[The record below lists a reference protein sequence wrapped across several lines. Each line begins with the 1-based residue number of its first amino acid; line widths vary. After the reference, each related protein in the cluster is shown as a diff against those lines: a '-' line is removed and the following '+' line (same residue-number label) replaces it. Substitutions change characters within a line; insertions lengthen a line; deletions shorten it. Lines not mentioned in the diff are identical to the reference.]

1 MKVPNHVLWVVVA
14 LLLTPVS
21 ARGVMRDHDFEGARR
36 DAMHHAQVQITKI
49 AVPASTPGECRVWG
63 DIVQIF
69 KGARRYFRLGDG
81 IEFDVS
87 CQRRNDLIPTGDTLW
102 LDVTQ
107 LQDARFLETYLN
119 SYRAGSGFE
128 YRIPAWQY
136 RLVDGV
142 SSTPACPDTAKGPRC
157 AAFVVPNFDVGAIAR
172 NIGVE
177 ETAIRV
183 PVPDDLLTRLR
194 VVAAQR
200 SRRNQFSKISV
211 ADVVADLVKRHIDE
225 MEADVR

>member
-1 MKVPNHVLWVVVA
+1 MRIPNSAMCAAVA
-14 LLLTPVS
+14 LLLVPAS
-21 ARGVMRDHDFEGARR
+21 ARAVMRDHDFEGARR

-49 AVPASTPGECRVWG
+49 AVPASTPGQCRVWG
-63 DIVQIF
+63 DVVRIF
-69 KGARRYFRLGDG
+69 KGATRYFRLGDG

-87 CQRRNDLIPTGDTLW
+87 CQRRNDLIPTGDTHW

-107 LQDARFLETYLN
+107 LQDARFIETYLN
-119 SYRAGSGFE
+119 SYRAGSGFD

-136 RLVDGV
+136 RLIDGI
-142 SSTPACPDTAKGPRC
+142 SSTPACPDTTKGPRC
-157 AAFVVPNFDVGAIAR
+157 AAFNVPTIDVGAITR
-172 NIGVE
+172 NISVE

-183 PVPDDLLTRLR
+183 SVPDDILTRLR

-200 SRRNQFSKISV
+200 SRRNQFSRISV

-225 MEADVR
+225 LEADVR